1 MAPIMTVL
9 NFYLKNYKRYIFV
22 FVMFILFI
30 LASIFAYNRYA
41 KPVLSIEQL
50 TMQSDIANMVT
61 DKNGKAIIYF
71 FHADWCP
78 HCTKAQPIWDEFCA
92 SNDKK
97 VVNGYEVVCMD
108 INCTDDSN
116 KEVQKN
122 ISTFNVQSFPTVLM
136 VKDGTTIQF
145 DGRIT
150 GDSLNQFVTSVLA

>member
-1 MAPIMTVL
+1 VHEDNGNCALHIA
-9 NFYLKNYKRYIFV
+9 FLKKN
-22 FVMFILFI
+22 
-30 LASIFAYNRYA
+30 
-41 KPVLSIEQL
+41 PQL
-50 TMQSDIANMVT
+50 TLVLLNLAPEALDIANMVT
-61 DKNGKAIIYF
+61 DKSGKAMIYF